1 MNKAYNS
8 EMNKPYQVYLVKT
21 STVFTLNYGEPDL
34 GNLPMHLSH
43 VAAGHTEAAE
53 NLRAVT
59 VRALDVSF
67 PEVHFGTVVLE
78 VLVALESLKSLDE

>member
-1 MNKAYNS
+1 
-8 EMNKPYQVYLVKT
+8 
-21 STVFTLNYGEPDL
+21 
-34 GNLPMHLSH
+34 MHLSH

-67 PEVHFGTVVLE
+67 PEVHFRTVVLE